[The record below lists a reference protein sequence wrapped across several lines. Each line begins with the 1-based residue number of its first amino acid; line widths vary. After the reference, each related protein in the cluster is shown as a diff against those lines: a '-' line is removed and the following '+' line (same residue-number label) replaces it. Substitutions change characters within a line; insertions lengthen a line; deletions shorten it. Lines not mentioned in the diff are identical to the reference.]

1 MSFLRQRCGAGVAAV
16 AAVAALAVAGPVAG
30 AGAASA
36 PRALPSFP
44 TPGASLFPQLG
55 GGNLNSL
62 CPTIPGF
69 LNLGP
74 TGPLGPLGAY
84 GPSGSAKNLPTG
96 CAAWNL
102 GPSGPL
108 GPGGILNGGPAHP

>member
-1 MSFLRQRCGAGVAAV
+1 MDHMLSLRQRSAGV
-16 AAVAALAVAGPVAG
+16 VAALATLAVAAPVAG
-30 AGAASA
+30 ASAQLPAMPLPTLAA
-36 PRALPSFP
+36 PP
-44 TPGASLFPQLG
+44 TLTIP
-55 GGNLNSL
+55 NNL

-69 LNLGP
+69 LNFGP

-84 GPSGSAKNLPTG
+84 GPTGSANNVPTG

-108 GPGGILNGGPAHP
+108 GPHGVLNPGG